1 MSKFQIKFYR
11 GDYFQRQRAA
21 NRDKAI
27 CYVEH
32 HFNGGSATANYCLV
46 NVATNASWKSK
57 KFAQSYVDKI
67 SARLEV
73 KKAENDFAD
82 NGVSVGGY
90 KRRGNKNIYFT
101 ACPAILLEPLFA
113 TNPVHANLIKTESG
127 VLALAQCLA
136 DSIEEQ
142 FPNGGIVAFSVGHK
156 YKTSNP
162 ADRGVSLFGGGT
174 EADYCEKVLLKAKE
188 LLEK

>member
-1 MSKFQIKFYR
+1 MSNYTVKFYK
-11 GDYFQRQRAA
+11 GDYFQRQQSAS
-21 NRDKAI
+21 RDKAI

-46 NVATNASWKSK
+46 NVATNASARSK
-57 KFAQSYVDKI
+57 RFAQSYIDRI
-67 SARLEV
+67 SARLGV

-90 KRRGNKNIYFT
+90 KLRGNKNLFFT

-113 TNPVHANLIKTESG
+113 TNPVHANLIRTEPG
-127 VLALAQCLA
+127 QLALAQCLVDA
-136 DSIEEQ
+136 IIEN
-142 FPNGGIVAFSVGHK
+142 FPNGGLVAFSIGHK
-156 YKTSNP
+156 GKTSNP
-162 ADRGVSLFGGGT
+162 WDRGVELAGGGA
-174 EADYCEKVLLKAKE
+174 EADFAEKVLLKAKE